1 MHVTPSEIHGVDD
14 AAEILAARFET
25 LVWHGC
31 EPEHALAIAGAPD
44 VELLDALDLVARDCP
59 ARLILPILA

>member
-1 MHVTPSEIHGVDD
+1 MRVTPPEMHGVGE

-31 EPEHALAIAGAPD
+31 APEHARTIAGALD

-59 ARLILPILA
+59 AHLILPILA